1 MNSDIEQLKDRAC
14 QFIDEHAQTII
25 DAGLPIEIDSV
36 YPISEY
42 EAALHKLEQAEQLGK
57 IVITHGDVK

>member
-1 MNSDIEQLKDRAC
+1 
-14 QFIDEHAQTII
+14 
-25 DAGLPIEIDSV
+25 V

-57 IVITHGDVK
+57 IVISHGDIK